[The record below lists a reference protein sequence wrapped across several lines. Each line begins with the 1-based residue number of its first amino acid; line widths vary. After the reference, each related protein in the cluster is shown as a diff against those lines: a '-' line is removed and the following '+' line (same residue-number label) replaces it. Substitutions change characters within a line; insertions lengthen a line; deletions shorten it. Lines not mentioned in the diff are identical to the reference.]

1 MSSASRSVAWTSQLR
16 QDSLRNLRALYLE
29 GLCSKGPLYLE
40 PNSSATIVSPTPH
53 IEHFRTV
60 DVSWPHIAGI
70 SLHDLTAIK
79 KWMRLG
85 TCIMAVE
92 ITSIDLAQPSLPRS
106 PRNQEFVPLKN
117 SEFVPDL
124 IHLRL
129 LRRSHGSSFILVLL
143 SRLSPR
149 SLPPHP
155 RLQVWRRCNALL
167 NGRQRRGGKETR
179 IFATQWW
186 LGRPWWRRWLGPQWV
201 TIRFRCLREQIISVA

>member
-1 MSSASRSVAWTSQLR
+1 MFLFFFV
-16 QDSLRNLRALYLE
+16 
-29 GLCSKGPLYLE
+29 C
-40 PNSSATIVSPTPH
+40 
-53 IEHFRTV
+53 
-60 DVSWPHIAGI
+60 VSWCMKCTFIYLYCATWNFHVNKLNI

-85 TCIMAVE
+85 TCIIISIDYQHRYSAAVLSALTAKPRVCPVKE
-92 ITSIDLAQPSLPRS
+92 QWICSGLNPSSVTTSIPRL
-106 PRNQEFVPLKN
+106 FVY
-117 SEFVPDL
+117 S
-124 IHLRL
+124 
-129 LRRSHGSSFILVLL
+129 SSF
-143 SRLSPR
+143 SPR

-186 LGRPWWRRWLGPQWV
+186 LGRPWWRRWLGRQWV